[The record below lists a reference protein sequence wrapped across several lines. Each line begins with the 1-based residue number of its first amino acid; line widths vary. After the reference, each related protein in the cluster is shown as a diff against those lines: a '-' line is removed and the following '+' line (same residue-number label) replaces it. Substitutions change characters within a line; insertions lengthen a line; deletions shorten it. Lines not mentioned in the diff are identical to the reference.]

1 MQFSVTF
8 RHMEPSEA
16 LKEYAAEKLTRLE
29 KYFDAVIEAQVVLS
43 VEKFRHIADVTVTC
57 DGVKIKGQEQT
68 EDMYS
73 AIDMVMDKMERQAK
87 RYRERIRERK
97 TSKRDTI
104 RTAGAPAEDEG
115 GASEEAEAGP
125 KIIRSQQ
132 NFAKPMD
139 LDEALMQI
147 ELSKERFLV
156 YTDAESQELNV
167 LYARPDGHFELIE
180 PLKE

>member
-1 MQFSVTF
+1 MEFSVTF
-8 RHMEPSEA
+8 RHMEPSDA
-16 LKEYAAEKLTRLE
+16 LKEYAVEKLSRLE
-29 KYFDAVIEAQVVLS
+29 KYFDAIIEAQVVLS
-43 VEKFRHIADVTVTC
+43 VEKFRHIADVTVNC

-87 RYRERIRERK
+87 RYRERFRERK
-97 TSKRDTI
+97 SSKRDTI
-104 RTAGAPAEDEG
+104 RSTGSPVAGSAG
-115 GASEEAEAGP
+115 EEIETGP
-125 KIIRSQQ
+125 KVFRTQQ
-132 NFAKPMD
+132 NFSKPMD

-147 ELSKERFLV
+147 ELSGERFLV
-156 YTDAESQELNV
+156 YTDAETQQLNV

>member
-8 RHMEPSEA
+8 RHMEPSDA
-16 LKEYAAEKLTRLE
+16 LKDYAGEKLSRLE
-29 KYFDAVIEAQVVLS
+29 KYFDAIIEAQVVLS
-43 VEKFRHIADVTVTC
+43 VEKFRHIADVTVMC
-57 DGVKIKGQEQT
+57 DGVKLKGQEQT

-87 RYRERIRERK
+87 RYRERYRERK
-97 TSKRDTI
+97 TSKRESI
-104 RTAGAPAEDEG
+104 RSAESPA
-115 GASEEAEAGP
+115 EAEAGEETDAGP
-125 KIIRSQQ
+125 KVLRSQQ

-147 ELSKERFLV
+147 ELSGERFLV
-156 YTDAESQELNV
+156 YTDAETQQLNV